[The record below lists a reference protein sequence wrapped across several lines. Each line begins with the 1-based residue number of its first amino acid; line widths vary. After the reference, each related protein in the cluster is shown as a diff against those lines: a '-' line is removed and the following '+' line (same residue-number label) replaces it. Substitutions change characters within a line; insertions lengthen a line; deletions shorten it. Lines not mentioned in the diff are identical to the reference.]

1 MKGMTLDFS
10 VTRIFDLERKEDV
23 IVNRRMIDNYL
34 TSLRNGLKKNKDQYL
49 KDNNISEDQLKQI
62 HAEKRFSEQVSNSQL
77 RQFEVKGYQKML
89 EGILD
94 EPLKSC

>member
-1 MKGMTLDFS
+1 MINQIKLVNIVIHILERLMKGMTLDFS

-49 KDNNISEDQLKQI
+49 KENNISEDQLKQI
-62 HAEKRFSEQVSNSQL
+62 HAEKRFSE
-77 RQFEVKGYQKML
+77 
-89 EGILD
+89 
-94 EPLKSC
+94 